1 MTDMFLINLPWA
13 DMQVPYCAPAIL
25 KGIADSAGYVIKT
38 QDFNVDFRHTV
49 CASQKEFEDLQ
60 EYFLTDDN
68 SFNPQID
75 KLYQLIINRIKEV
88 DARYLGISVFSVY
101 THKSTL
107 ELCRRIRQQMPEC
120 KIVVGGKG
128 LNAFS
133 HYSILPELS
142 TSERLEMFGRILK
155 RKQLVD
161 YTIIGDAEDAIIELL
176 SGKLTGDGFD
186 WHAPKSSNLEYPFS
200 NYDDYQLDKY
210 SGIMGRPQLVVVSSK
225 GCVRDCDFCDV
236 AVQFARFQSK
246 DGKRLAE
253 EMIYLA
259 NKHNVYE
266 LATADSILNG
276 NIKELKKTLE
286 VLAEYNDNSAEDK
299 KIKWGGN
306 WICRPRMSIKPDFF
320 KLMKKA
326 GCTHL
331 TVGAESGSDRVL
343 EIMRKK
349 TTVDGLYYELEQME
363 QNGIQCMINHVIAH
377 WSETYNDFVDHIIMT
392 IKLCEWYA
400 KNVVTSMMLGGGFHT
415 LRDTPAVNN
424 KEFNNLVT
432 AEDNYSFVW
441 YTPNNPS
448 LTIKARMARLLT
460 IYSICSD
467 YNVVMINGYSDLLS
481 AKNRMIS
488 TFEQG
493 KELIE
498 RLRPSDVQK
507 CPSISLLDN
516 YQELV
521 EKQIQTTYKTGKIQ
535 LTVEAS
541 NGPKLNITYGDKVLY
556 DYTLPD
562 GITDIELGFELDY
575 TPGAELSLAMT
586 NKGPNDTL
594 VGADG
599 EILSDKYIKFHGVK
613 VDNIDI
619 FKDMGF
625 WYYSMTYI
633 QEGVKLDRALSGFWK
648 NSKITLPMAGPFWP
662 GYLKTKSS
670 GSWQVNQEDLLKVI
684 SDIKNFIDSYPY

>member
-1 MTDMFLINLPWA
+1 MFLINLPWA

-25 KGIADSAGYVIKT
+25 KGIADTAGFEIKT
-38 QDFNVDFRHTV
+38 QDFNVDFRHTI
-49 CASQKEFEDLQ
+49 CTSQKEFEDLQ
-60 EYFLTDDN
+60 EYFLTDTAVA
-68 SFNPQID
+68 NPKIE
-75 KLYQLIINRIKEV
+75 KLYQLIINRIVEV

-107 ELCRRIRQQMPEC
+107 ELCKLIKKKLPEV

-133 HYSILPELS
+133 HYSILPDLS
-142 TSERLEMFGRILK
+142 PSEKMDMFGRILK
-155 RKQLVD
+155 RKRLVD
-161 YTIIGDAEDAIIELL
+161 QVIMGDAEDAIIDLL
-176 SGKLTGDGFD
+176 SGKLTGDEFD

-200 NYDDYQLDKY
+200 NYDDYKLEKY

-236 AVQFARFQSK
+236 AVQFERFQSK

-286 VLAEYNDNSAEDK
+286 VLAEYNNTSPEDK

-306 WICRPRMSIKPDFF
+306 WICRPRMSIKPEFF
-320 KLMKKA
+320 KLMKQA

-377 WSETYNDFVDHIIMT
+377 WSETYDDFIKHVNMT

-424 KEFNNLVT
+424 KDVNNLAT

-481 AKNRMIS
+481 TKNRMVS
-488 TFEQG
+488 TFDQG

-498 RLRPSDVQK
+498 KLKPPGFIEECQSV
-507 CPSISLLDN
+507 SLLDT
-516 YQELV
+516 YQEFV
-521 EKQIQTTYKTGKIQ
+521 ENQIKSTYKKGKIQ
-535 LTVEAS
+535 LTVEA
-541 NGPKLNITYGDKVLY
+541 NNEPKLNITYGNTILY
-556 DYTLPD
+556 DHILPA
-562 GITDIELGFELDY
+562 GITDIDIDFELDY
-575 TPGAELSLAMT
+575 TPGTELSLSMT
-586 NKGPNDTL
+586 NKGPNDTI
-594 VGADG
+594 VGKNG
-599 EILSDKYIKFHGVK
+599 EILSDKYIKFHQVK
-613 VDNIDI
+613 IDGIDI
-619 FKDMGF
+619 LGDMGF
-625 WYYSMTYI
+625 WYHSMTYI
-633 QEGVKLDRALSGFWK
+633 QEGARLDRALSGFWK
-648 NSKITLPMAGPFWP
+648 NSKIVLPMAGPFWP
-662 GYLKTKSS
+662 GYLKSKNP
-670 GSWQVNQEDLLKVI
+670 GSWQVNQEDLSTVI
-684 SDIKNFIDSYPY
+684 SDIKQIIKLYSY